1 MKKFA
6 ILLLA
11 LLLALPLAGCQKG
24 QTDHSIN
31 VYNWGEYIDESIFDD
46 FEAETGIH
54 VNYKTFASNE
64 MLYSA
69 IKGGGNSY
77 DVIIPSDYMVARM
90 GEEGLLMELDYSK
103 IPNAENIDE
112 RYLHPAYDTEQKYS
126 LPYMWG
132 TTGIIYNTT
141 MVDKA
146 PTSWMDLFTTDLKG
160 QVLIFDNPRDCIGLA
175 LKALGYSFNTTN
187 KDEIAEATDLLI
199 KQKEDG
205 IVQAYVMDQIFDKME
220 RGEAWAAP
228 YYAGDYLTM
237 VEENPDLGFSH
248 PQEGF
253 NIFIDAMCIPKGCQN
268 KAGAEAFINFLC
280 RPDISAANL
289 DYIGYST
296 PETAAKEYLDEEIVN
311 DPVAYPDDETLARSE
326 SFAELSIEA
335 TQQMNDL
342 WLSVKT
348 SNSNTTLYLVL
359 TIAAV
364 VAVIL
369 FFTIQSAHKRRQKS
383 RRCRK
388 WKTQ

>member
-24 QTDHSIN
+24 QPDHSIN

-175 LKALGYSFNTTN
+175 LKALGYSFNTTD

-205 IVQAYVMDQIFDKME
+205 IVQAYVMDQIFDKMINN
-220 RGEAWAAP
+220 EAAMGT

-237 VEENPDLGFSH
+237 VEENPDLAFVQ
-248 PQEGF
+248 PEEGSNLF
-253 NIFIDAMCIPKGCQN
+253 VDAMCIPKGAAN
-268 KAGAEAFINFLC
+268 KANAEAFINFMC
-280 RPDISAANL
+280 REDIAKMNM
-289 DYIGYST
+289 DYITYST
-296 PETAAKEYLDEEIVN
+296 PIQAVADGLKDEDARTYAVMN
-311 DPVAYPDDETLARSE
+311 PSDEVIARCEFFHDISDCMDLYEKVWMAVRLAR
-326 SFAELSIEA
+326 
-335 TQQMNDL
+335 
-342 WLSVKT
+342 
-348 SNSNTTLYLVL
+348 
-359 TIAAV
+359 
-364 VAVIL
+364 
-369 FFTIQSAHKRRQKS
+369 
-383 RRCRK
+383 
-388 WKTQ
+388 

>member
-11 LLLALPLAGCQKG
+11 LLLALPLTGCQGG
-24 QTDHSIN
+24 QTGHSIN

-103 IPNAENIDE
+103 IPNAENIDP
-112 RYLHPAYDTEQKYS
+112 RYLNPAYDTEQKYS

-160 QVLIFDNPRDCIGLA
+160 QVLISTTPDCTAA
-175 LKALGYSFNTTN
+175 LKALGYSFNTTD
-187 KDEIAEATDLLI
+187 KDQIAEATDLLI

-205 IVQAYVMDQIFDKME
+205 IVQAYVMDQIFDKMINN
-220 RGEAWAAP
+220 EAAMGT

-237 VEENPDLGFSH
+237 VEENPDLAFVQ
-248 PQEGF
+248 PEEGSNLF
-253 NIFIDAMCIPKGCQN
+253 VDAMCIPTCSKNYEDALASSTLC
-268 KAGAEAFINFLC
+268 AETTSFCATAMKRGIPAPSGHRLGGDGRGNGY
-280 RPDISAANL
+280 RPGGL
-289 DYIGYST
+289 
-296 PETAAKEYLDEEIVN
+296 
-311 DPVAYPDDETLARSE
+311 
-326 SFAELSIEA
+326 
-335 TQQMNDL
+335 
-342 WLSVKT
+342 
-348 SNSNTTLYLVL
+348 
-359 TIAAV
+359 
-364 VAVIL
+364 
-369 FFTIQSAHKRRQKS
+369 S
-383 RRCRK
+383 RRGHPR
-388 WKTQ
+388 

>member
-141 MVDKA
+141 AGVRSFVIN
-146 PTSWMDLFTTDLKG
+146 THGCIHTG
-160 QVLIFDNPRDCIGLA
+160 VQV
-175 LKALGYSFNTTN
+175 GY
-187 KDEIAEATDLLI
+187 
-199 KQKEDG
+199 
-205 IVQAYVMDQIFDKME
+205 
-220 RGEAWAAP
+220 
-228 YYAGDYLTM
+228 
-237 VEENPDLGFSH
+237 
-248 PQEGF
+248 
-253 NIFIDAMCIPKGCQN
+253 C
-268 KAGAEAFINFLC
+268 
-280 RPDISAANL
+280 
-289 DYIGYST
+289 
-296 PETAAKEYLDEEIVN
+296 
-311 DPVAYPDDETLARSE
+311 
-326 SFAELSIEA
+326 
-335 TQQMNDL
+335 
-342 WLSVKT
+342 
-348 SNSNTTLYLVL
+348 
-359 TIAAV
+359 
-364 VAVIL
+364 
-369 FFTIQSAHKRRQKS
+369 
-383 RRCRK
+383 
-388 WKTQ
+388 

>member
-11 LLLALPLAGCQKG
+11 LLLALPLTGCQKG

-205 IVQAYVMDQIFDKME
+205 IVQAYVMDQIFDKMINN
-220 RGEAWAAP
+220 EAAMGT

-237 VEENPDLGFSH
+237 VEENPDLAFVQ
-248 PQEGF
+248 PEEGSNLF
-253 NIFIDAMCIPKGCQN
+253 VDAMCIPTCSKN
-268 KAGAEAFINFLC
+268 YEDALAFINFMC
-280 RPDISAANL
+280 ETDIALRNMDVTGYATPSAEAYN
-289 DYIGYST
+289 
-296 PETAAKEYLDEEIVN
+296 ELDEETRNNPILFPSSDVLENCQTYVN
-311 DPVAYPDDETLARSE
+311 LPAETL
-326 SFAELSIEA
+326 ELY
-335 TQQMNDL
+335 NDYWTKL
-342 WLSVKT
+342 
-348 SNSNTTLYLVL
+348 
-359 TIAAV
+359 
-364 VAVIL
+364 
-369 FFTIQSAHKRRQKS
+369 KS
-383 RRCRK
+383 
-388 WKTQ
+388 

>member
-24 QTDHSIN
+24 QPDHSIN

-175 LKALGYSFNTTN
+175 LKALGYSFNTTD

-205 IVQAYVMDQIFDKME
+205 IVQAYVMDQIFDKMINN
-220 RGEAWAAP
+220 EAAMGT

-237 VEENPDLGFSH
+237 VEENPDLAFYRPTAQGY
-248 PQEGF
+248 
-253 NIFIDAMCIPKGCQN
+253 NMFIDAMCIPTCCQE
-268 KAGAEAFINFLC
+268 KEAAETFINFLC
-280 RPDISAANL
+280 SPETSSANMAFL
-289 DYIGYST
+289 GYSV
-296 PETAAKEYLDEEIVN
+296 PSTAAKELM
-311 DPVAYPDDETLARSE
+311 DPEVANSDVAYPDADTLATGTSFNYLPEETSRYME
-326 SFAELSIEA
+326 S
-335 TQQMNDL
+335 
-342 WLSVKT
+342 
-348 SNSNTTLYLVL
+348 
-359 TIAAV
+359 
-364 VAVIL
+364 L
-369 FFTIQSAHKRRQKS
+369 FMEVRNG
-383 RRCRK
+383 
-388 WKTQ
+388 

>member
-1 MKKFA
+1 MKKFT

-11 LLLALPLAGCQKG
+11 LLLALPLAGCKKG
-24 QTDHSIN
+24 QTERSIN

-54 VNYKTFASNE
+54 VNYNTFASNE

-103 IPNAENIDE
+103 IPNAKNIDE

-175 LKALGYSFNTTN
+175 LKALGYSFNTTD
-187 KDEIAEATDLLI
+187 KDEIAAATDLLI

-205 IVQAYVMDQIFDKME
+205 IVQAYVMDQIFDKMINN
-220 RGEAWAAP
+220 EA
-228 YYAGDYLTM
+228 
-237 VEENPDLGFSH
+237 
-248 PQEGF
+248 
-253 NIFIDAMCIPKGCQN
+253 AMG
-268 KAGAEAFINFLC
+268 
-280 RPDISAANL
+280 
-289 DYIGYST
+289 
-296 PETAAKEYLDEEIVN
+296 
-311 DPVAYPDDETLARSE
+311 RSE
-326 SFAELSIEA
+326 E
-335 TQQMNDL
+335 
-342 WLSVKT
+342 
-348 SNSNTTLYLVL
+348 
-359 TIAAV
+359 
-364 VAVIL
+364 
-369 FFTIQSAHKRRQKS
+369 RR
-383 RRCRK
+383 
-388 WKTQ
+388 